1 MIQYF
6 DNSLIIW
13 LHSQR
18 NIIETKCISM
28 NQKLSSKLLFVTS
41 NPNKALEARK
51 ILEKNGIYFKHISA
65 SYQEIQSSSLKT
77 IAAESARYLY
87 ERLKTPLFL
96 EDSGLFIEQLSGFPG
111 PYSSFVYK
119 TLGNSGVL
127 KLMSTIANRTSR
139 FESVVAYVESRD
151 DIHLF
156 SGIVSGKIANKER
169 GKGWGFDPIFI
180 PRNCDETYAEM
191 GIESKQR
198 VSHRYI
204 AFAKFSNWFKN
215 HC

>member
-1 MIQYF
+1 MIHK
-6 DNSLIIW
+6 I
-13 LHSQR
+13 
-18 NIIETKCISM
+18 
-28 NQKLSSKLLFVTS
+28 SSKLIFVTS
-41 NPNKALEARK
+41 NPNKALEAK
-51 ILEKNGIYFKHISA
+51 QILNKNGITFQHIDA

-77 IAAESARYLY
+77 IATESARCLY
-87 ERLKTPLFL
+87 ERLKSPLFL
-96 EDSGLFIEQLSGFPG
+96 EDSGLFIDQLNGFPG
-111 PYSSFVYK
+111 PYSSYVYK
-119 TLGNSGVL
+119 TIGNSGVL

-139 FESVVAYVESRD
+139 FESVVAYAENPD

-156 SGIVSGKIANKER
+156 SGIVLGRIANEKR

-180 PRNCDETYAEM
+180 PLDCDETYAEM

-204 AFAKFSNWFKN
+204 AFAKFSNWYKT